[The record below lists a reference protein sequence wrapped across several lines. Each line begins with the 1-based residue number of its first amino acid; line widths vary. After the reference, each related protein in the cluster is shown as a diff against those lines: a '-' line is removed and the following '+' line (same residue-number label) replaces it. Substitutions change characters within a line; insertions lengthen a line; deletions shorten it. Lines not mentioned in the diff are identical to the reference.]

1 MFRPPAPII
10 AALLLICL
18 AMIAC
23 GGMTN
28 NTSMVRQLQSITVT
42 PQSAMAQNFSNKQ
55 VQFTATGHFNMAPMT
70 AMPQV
75 VWSLSDPMAMTMPA
89 GVTINSSGM
98 AQCLTFSGTVT
109 VTASAPMDPGM
120 PVSPGMGMGMGMGM
134 GSPTVSGSA
143 QLTCP

>member
-1 MFRPPAPII
+1 MFRPPAPIV

-18 AMIAC
+18 AMSAC

-28 NTSMVRQLQSITVT
+28 NNTSMARQLQSITVT

-55 VQFTATGHFNMAPMT
+55 VQFTATGHFNKAPMT

-75 VWSLSDPMAMTMPA
+75 MWSLSDPMTMTVPM
-89 GVTINSSGM
+89 GVTINASGM
-98 AQCLTFSGTVT
+98 AQCMTFSGTVT
-109 VTASAPMDPGM
+109 VTASAPGDPGAPM
-120 PVSPGMGMGMGMGM
+120 SQIGMGMGMGM